1 MACDTTYARTGVIP
15 LAFFRMMRDEQRRR
29 ALSAHNAAINI
40 EPQPAAC
47 KQALSGTCAD
57 ARKNALDAH
66 YS

>member
-15 LAFFRMMRDEQRRR
+15 LAFFRMMLDEQRRR
-29 ALSAHNAAINI
+29 ALSAHNGAINI

-47 KQALSGTCAD
+47 KQVSGTRAD